1 MAGSRRPPFP
11 FLLLA
16 ALLLPLGACRTVPP
30 VDSARLSALDAAL
43 GQLLLVGFTGTS
55 AGVGTD
61 ADRVICRVGAGAVVL
76 FGRNIVSAEQL
87 GRLTAELRARARAC
101 LGRPVLVAVD
111 AEGGRVLRLGP
122 EAGWSPVLS
131 AEELGWSND
140 LTLTELEARRVARRL
155 RNTGITWNL
164 APVVDVGYN
173 PANPVIV
180 GVGRAFSANPLL
192 VTAHARAFIRGH
204 RAERVL
210 TTLKHFPG
218 HGSSFDDSHLGFV
231 DVTETANLEVE
242 LAPYRALV
250 AEGVVDS
257 VMTAHVFNRR
267 LDPRYPATL
276 SWATVSGLLRGA
288 LGFQGAVVS
297 DDLRMAA
304 LERYWGLERS
314 AVLAL
319 EAGVDILLVA
329 DDRLPGGGSAAER
342 VLQALRHGLHA
353 GQLTPERVEAALER
367 RRALER
373 RLAS

>member
-1 MAGSRRPPFP
+1 MAGSRRRLLP
-11 FLLLA
+11 LLLA
-16 ALLLPLGACRTVPP
+16 SSVVAAACRAAAP
-30 VDSARLSALDAAL
+30 VDPARLVRLDAAL
-43 GQLLLVGFTGTS
+43 GQLLLVGFLGTS
-55 AGVGTD
+55 AAAGTD
-61 ADRVICRVGAGAVVL
+61 AERVICRVGAGAVVL

-87 GRLTAELRARARAC
+87 ARLTAELQARARAC

-111 AEGGRVLRLGP
+111 AEGGRVMRLGP
-122 EAGWSPVLS
+122 EAGWSAVLS

-155 RNTGITWNL
+155 RRAGITWNL

-173 PANPVIV
+173 PANPVVV
-180 GVGRAFSANPLL
+180 GAGRAFGANPLL

-204 RAERVL
+204 RAEGVL

-218 HGSSFDDSHLGFV
+218 HGSSFHDSHRGLV

-242 LAPYRALV
+242 LAPYRALL
-250 AEGVVDS
+250 AEGLVDS

-288 LGFQGAVVS
+288 LGFRGAVVS

-304 LERYWGLERS
+304 LEDHWGLERS
-314 AVLAL
+314 AVLAVG
-319 EAGVDILLVA
+319 AGVDILLVA
-329 DDRLPGGGSAAER
+329 DDRLPGGGSAAEV
-342 VLQALRHGLHA
+342 VLHALRRALRA
-353 GQLTPERVEAALER
+353 GRLTPAQVEAALER
-367 RRALER
+367 RRALEP
-373 RLAS
+373 RLAP

>member
-1 MAGSRRPPFP
+1 VAGSRRRLLP
-11 FLLLA
+11 LLLA
-16 ALLLPLGACRTVPP
+16 SSVVAAACRAAAP
-30 VDSARLSALDAAL
+30 VDPGRLVRLDAAL
-43 GQLLLVGFTGTS
+43 GQLLLVGFSGTS
-55 AGVGTD
+55 AAAGTD
-61 ADRVICRVGAGAVVL
+61 AERVICRVGAGAVVL

-87 GRLTAELRARARAC
+87 ARLTAELQARARAC

-111 AEGGRVLRLGP
+111 AEGGRVMRLGP
-122 EAGWSPVLS
+122 EAGWSAVLS

-155 RNTGITWNL
+155 RRAGITWNL

-173 PANPVIV
+173 PANPVVV
-180 GVGRAFSANPLL
+180 GVGRAFGANPLL

-204 RAERVL
+204 RAEGVL

-218 HGSSFDDSHLGFV
+218 HGSSFHDSHRGLV

-242 LAPYRALV
+242 LAPYRALL
-250 AEGVVDS
+250 AEGLVDS

-288 LGFQGAVVS
+288 LGFRGAVVS

-304 LERYWGLERS
+304 LEDHWGLERS
-314 AVLAL
+314 AVLAVG
-319 EAGVDILLVA
+319 AGVDILLVA
-329 DDRLPGGGSAAER
+329 DDRLPGGGSAAEV
-342 VLQALRHGLHA
+342 VLHALRRALRA
-353 GQLTPERVEAALER
+353 GRLTPAQVEAALER
-367 RRALER
+367 RRALEP
-373 RLAS
+373 RLAP